1 MRLLRSADVDMNP
14 NDRVY
19 SHSRALALI
28 PVLVVLGVVGWV
40 ISHAFTAGW
49 KPGYYIAAAILL
61 FFDLLRGYITARF
74 RPSNW
79 LVRAN
84 DQGMF
89 IQFRSYLNYHLP
101 ADDLTVVFIS
111 YQEIRSALLVR
122 EKVTVPDPANNASTT
137 EYLRYVELELAGD
150 LAPLANALEA
160 EEVEKAPT
168 EKRWYGNSSTLYQG
182 YPVRMSSPPF
192 LRLRWDVIPGAKKFL
207 QALRPYTAI
216 ADPVSLK
223 QDFTRL
229 EGLSR
234 EEQEHRL
241 REMVSRGE
249 SIAATYTAQKLY
261 GCGLGDAKTIV
272 DGLVGPTTAAKPKS
286 ELLDRN

>member
-1 MRLLRSADVDMNP
+1 MNP

-19 SHSRALALI
+19 SHSRLLALI
-28 PVLVVLGVVGWV
+28 PVFVVVGLAAWLTF
-40 ISHAFTAGW
+40 HAFTVGR

-61 FFDLLRGYITARF
+61 LFNLLRGYITARF

-111 YQEIRSALLVR
+111 YQEIRSARLVR
-122 EKVTVPDPANNASTT
+122 EKVTVPDPENNATT
-137 EYLRYVELELAGD
+137 TQYLRYVELELAGD
-150 LAPLANALEA
+150 LAPLASALEA
-160 EEVEKAPT
+160 EDVEKAPT
-168 EKRWYGNSSTLYQG
+168 VKRWYGKSSTIYQD
-182 YPVRMSSPPF
+182 YPVRMTSAPF
-192 LRLRWDVIPGAKKFL
+192 LRIRWDVFPGAKKFL
-207 QALRPYTAI
+207 QALHPYTTI
-216 ADPVSLK
+216 TDPVSLK

-234 EEQEHRL
+234 EEQERRL
-241 REMVSRGE
+241 REMVLRGQ
-249 SIAATYTAQKLY
+249 SIAATNTAQKLY
-261 GCGLGDAKTIV
+261 GCSLGEAKTIV
-272 DGLVGPTTAAKPKS
+272 DGLVGPPTAAKQKS
-286 ELLDRN
+286 ELLDQN